1 MVILD
6 DKDQKW
12 PTAPPPYIGT
22 LNPQTTGAPVPGEIP
37 AINITSPT
45 TASTSSLPPSSPN
58 QRVQFVTRTNMERRG
73 SGSVVG
79 APSVA
84 YANPAA
90 NHSTGSF
97 VQQGHSDNPPPF
109 PRRRIRITLLD
120 LPQHVLLYIL
130 QLSCLPTGGGLV
142 QEGTSRSRT
151 YQYNPDAKG
160 EYRGRMSGNGGV
172 SSISEFSIGMSEE
185 EEWAEHAQGLFHLA
199 MSVRRACRALYVA
212 CMHILRS
219 TYLPLYSL
227 NIKSPYTSDPFPSSM
242 SAPTYSATPYVMPSP
257 TSPASPTPPAYSQA
271 NYMPS
276 NSSPLLTSQRETRVL
291 DQFLLLKL
299 YQDVLSSE
307 SSLHLSGSA
316 HPPSSDFSDLFS
328 LLQPTARLEDLIRH
342 YGLQN
347 GSITLAPSSSRMV
360 SFDYV
365 SVKLSDGGRR
375 VGLVVSDTKGR
386 KRVLAEYV
394 REHRDEKL
402 EIAAKKLAKELLA
415 ILKKSRNR

>member
-12 PTAPPPYIGT
+12 PAAPPPYMRNI
-22 LNPQTTGAPVPGEIP
+22 NPQPTGTPTSAEIP
-37 AINITSPT
+37 DIHVQSPT
-45 TASTSSLPPSSPN
+45 TASTSSLSPPSPT
-58 QRVQFVTRTNMERRG
+58 QRLQWAPRIAAEMRAPD
-73 SGSVVG
+73 SVPR
-79 APSVA
+79 APSLA

-90 NHSTGSF
+90 NGSTSSF
-97 VQQGHSDNPPPF
+97 IHQGHSDNPPPF

-120 LPQHVLLYIL
+120 LPQHILLYIL
-130 QLSCLPTGGGLV
+130 QLSCLPTGVALV

-151 YQYNPDAKG
+151 YQYNADAKG
-160 EYRGRMSGNGGV
+160 EYRGGMSRGINDPG
-172 SSISEFSIGMSEE
+172 EFGIGLSEE

-199 MSVRRACRALYVA
+199 MSVRLACRALYVA
-212 CMHILRS
+212 SMHILRS

-227 NIKSPYTSDPFPSSM
+227 NIKPPYTSDPFPASSN
-242 SAPTYSATPYVMPSP
+242 APTYTPTPFVVPSP
-257 TSPASPTPPAYSQA
+257 TSPASPVPPTYSPT

-291 DQFLLLKL
+291 DQFMLLKL

-307 SSLHLSGSA
+307 SSLHLSSSA

-347 GSITLAPSSSRMV
+347 GSITLAPSSSRM
-360 SFDYV
+360 
-365 SVKLSDGGRR
+365 
-375 VGLVVSDTKGR
+375 
-386 KRVLAEYV
+386 
-394 REHRDEKL
+394 
-402 EIAAKKLAKELLA
+402 
-415 ILKKSRNR
+415 